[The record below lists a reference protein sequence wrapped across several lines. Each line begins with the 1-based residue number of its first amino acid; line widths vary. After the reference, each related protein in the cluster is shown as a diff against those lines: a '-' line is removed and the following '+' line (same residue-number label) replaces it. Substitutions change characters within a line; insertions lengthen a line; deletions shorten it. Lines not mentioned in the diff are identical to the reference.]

1 MGDVT
6 HQLEVAFLVPNPTV
20 KVTFIFEGNLQSSVI
35 IIMKIFSTLSFLI
48 CLMCITSVK
57 GTPFDNFINGIGK
70 AFESVGDVI
79 AQGTGIKTVANGIV
93 DLFSG
98 RNVGDVIKN
107 GINQFANESF
117 TGQIIHAITN
127 QPSKILSAEQV
138 SEAVP
143 MEEAAPYPTPDVL
156 DNLYVLIGKASF
168 TIAQWVAIY
177 WLFSRFIAKKS
188 STSLAHEYTP
198 IVDQEA

>member
-20 KVTFIFEGNLQSSVI
+20 KVTLIFEGNLQSSVKR
-35 IIMKIFSTLSFLI
+35 IMKIFSTLSFLI
-48 CLMCITSVK
+48 CFMCITSVK
-57 GTPFDNFINGIGK
+57 GFLNIVGNFFK
-70 AFESVGDVI
+70 DAADFI
-79 AQGTGIKTVANGIV
+79 AKGTGINTVANGIV
-93 DLFSG
+93 GLVSG
-98 RNVGDVIKN
+98 QNFGDVIKN

-117 TGQIIHAITN
+117 TGQIVHAITD
-127 QPSKILSAEQV
+127 QPAKILSAEQV

-143 MEEAAPYPTPDVL
+143 MEEAAPSPTPDVL

-188 STSLAHEYTP
+188 STSLAHDYTP
-198 IVDQEA
+198 IVDQEV

>member
-1 MGDVT
+1 
-6 HQLEVAFLVPNPTV
+6 
-20 KVTFIFEGNLQSSVI
+20 
-35 IIMKIFSTLSFLI
+35 MKIFSTLSFLI

-57 GTPFDNFINGIGK
+57 GFLSDFFNGIGK

-79 AQGTGIKTVANGIV
+79 AKGTGINTVANGIV

-98 RNVGDVIKN
+98 KNVGDVIKN

-117 TGQIIHAITN
+117 TGQIIHAISD
-127 QPSKILSAEQV
+127 QPAKILSAEQV

-143 MEEAAPYPTPDVL
+143 MEEAAPSPTPDVL

-188 STSLAHEYTP
+188 STSLAHEYTT